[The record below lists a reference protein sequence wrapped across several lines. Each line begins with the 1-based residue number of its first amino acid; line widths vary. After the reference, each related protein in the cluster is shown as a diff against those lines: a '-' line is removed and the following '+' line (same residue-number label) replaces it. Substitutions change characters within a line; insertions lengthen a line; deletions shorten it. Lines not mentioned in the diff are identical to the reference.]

1 MILIEYSAQSKQ
13 LNIQFEN
20 LVHVTQHIAVMSSY
34 EDWSWDY
41 WSQPD
46 ETNYVCMI
54 WEITFEFWW
63 ILITWA

>member
-34 EDWSWDY
+34 EDWS
-41 WSQPD
+41 
-46 ETNYVCMI
+46 
-54 WEITFEFWW
+54 
-63 ILITWA
+63 